1 MSEAVTQTK
10 PTKADQGTAT
20 KPGDENENN
29 KKKQAARKKWS
40 KDFKKRLLEEAV
52 DGQVVEGE
60 DADAEAEVCDR
71 SKIFVSFTI

>member
-52 DGQVVEGE
+52 LMI
-60 DADAEAEVCDR
+60 
-71 SKIFVSFTI
+71 KL